1 MLGATHG
8 VMLWADMNA
17 ARGRSA
23 LCAEAS
29 MYTEGKNLI
38 INSPPNGD
46 VVCNGESFNKLVA
59 ASNTVRLVRPQ
70 LQRKVAKLAQALVCS
85 PQAHAAYRAA
95 NPLCIL

>member
-1 MLGATHG
+1 MLGATHE

-17 ARGRSA
+17 ATPPGARGRSA

-59 ASNTVRLVRPQ
+59 EVKALRTAMAEIKKQ
-70 LQRKVAKLAQALVCS
+70 LDSRGA
-85 PQAHAAYRAA
+85 
-95 NPLCIL
+95 

>member
-1 MLGATHG
+1 
-8 VMLWADMNA
+8 
-17 ARGRSA
+17 
-23 LCAEAS
+23 
-29 MYTEGKNLI
+29 MYTEGKNLV
-38 INSPPNGD
+38 INSPPAGD

-59 ASNTVRLVRPQ
+59 ASNKVRLVRPQ